1 MNCIS
6 SVHITA
12 RNASIFASSTAVHIY
27 DIHIFTVIYSPLR
40 EFIWNQLND
49 QLSVG
54 LLASVGRV
62 PRRNHKV
69 HGFKSRTGLNFF
81 QALFSP
87 LRNVHNCQD
96 RFHIS
101 FDCIRLLYFASLTRH
116 RLHNCFSSHVARSFT
131 KNSQVHQFSNLF
143 ICVFLISSV
152 SYCVA
157 DPTFPKV
164 FAFICRSQGKQDL
177 TCHAFLCSK
186 PAMV

>member
-12 RNASIFASSTAVHIY
+12 RIASIFVSSTAVQIN
-27 DIHIFTVIYSPLR
+27 DFHIFAVNYSPLW
-40 EFIWNQLND
+40 EFIWNQHND

-62 PRRNHKV
+62 LHRYHKG
-69 HGFKSRTGLNFF
+69 HGFKSRTGLSFFF

-96 RFHIS
+96 RFHIR
-101 FDCIRLLYFASLTRH
+101 FWLYSDTSLTRH
-116 RLHNCFSSHVARSFT
+116 RLHTYFSSYVARSFI